1 MCRHVDHVAFTSDKV
16 LSPMCI
22 YNVGYRLGDG
32 PLLWKVFQKIID
44 YPEDGGG
51 GALLWKDFSQI
62 IFHIFIRFFRC
73 FSICFTF
80 FCFFIFF
87 KQLDALLNLY

>member
-62 IFHIFIRFFRC
+62 IFHIFIRFFQVFFHMFYVFLFFHI
-73 FSICFTF
+73 FS
-80 FCFFIFF
+80 
-87 KQLDALLNLY
+87 NN